1 MQDFLQRFKVGH
13 ILRPSLAPTLTKV
26 RQVELEAGDC
36 EGRLPLLFWTLI
48 VVLGNFNS
56 VQVQVDHLP
65 IACMNIGITVYPTYG
80 GSGIVGSE
88 LGMELAKRGHTV
100 HFISSALPTRLT
112 ELSERVRFHEVEMMS
127 YPLFEHQ
134 PYTLALATKMA
145 TVAETENL
153 DLLHVHYAIPHSIS
167 GILARESLKPKRR
180 LPVITTLHGTDITL
194 VGADRS
200 YLPITRYGIVQ
211 SDGVTAI
218 SQYLKEATRESFQF
232 DDIRVIPNFVC
243 QHDYQ
248 RHPVEALRRE
258 LAPAGETLLVHVSN
272 FRPVKRPVDCVEIL
286 ARVLKN
292 HGQARLVMV
301 GDGSERPNAEHR
313 ARCLNIADKCS
324 FVGKQ
329 PNIVDYLS
337 AADVLL
343 LPSEQ
348 ESFGL
353 AALEAMACEVPV
365 IASRVGGIPEVVTD
379 GETGFLSKVGDVAKM
394 ADDAA
399 RLVGDEKLRHK
410 MGAAARASAISRYRT
425 DIVIPQ
431 YIEFYQE
438 VLSRN

>member
-1 MQDFLQRFKVGH
+1 
-13 ILRPSLAPTLTKV
+13 
-26 RQVELEAGDC
+26 
-36 EGRLPLLFWTLI
+36 
-48 VVLGNFNS
+48 
-56 VQVQVDHLP
+56 
-65 IACMNIGITVYPTYG
+65 MNIGITVYPTYG

-88 LGMELAKRGHTV
+88 LGKELAARGHTV

-112 ELSERVRFHEVEMMS
+112 ELNERVRFHEVEMMS

-145 TVAETENL
+145 KVAETENL

-167 GILARESLKPKRR
+167 AILARESLKPKRY

-218 SQYLKEATRESFQF
+218 SHYLKEATKEIFQF
-232 DDIRVIPNFVC
+232 DDIAVIPNFIC
-243 QHDYQ
+243 QTDYA
-248 RHPVEALRRE
+248 RHPVDELRSS
-258 LAPAGETLLVHVSN
+258 LAPQGEPLLVHVSN
-272 FRPVKRPVDCVEIL
+272 FRPVKRPVDCIEIL
-286 ARVLKN
+286 ARVLEKGIN
-292 HGQARLVMV
+292 TRLVMV
-301 GDGSERPNAEHR
+301 GDGSERTNVEHR
-313 ARCLNIADKCS
+313 ARCLGVYEKCV

-379 GETGFLSKVGDVAKM
+379 GETGFLSEVGNVEKM
-394 ADDAA
+394 AEDAA
-399 RLVGDEKLRHK
+399 RLLQDATLRRE
-410 MGAAARASAISRYRT
+410 MGKRARESAVSRYRT
-425 DIVIPQ
+425 DIIIPQ
-431 YIEFYQE
+431 YIEFYE
-438 VLSRN
+438 RVLKKTREAV

>member
-1 MQDFLQRFKVGH
+1 
-13 ILRPSLAPTLTKV
+13 
-26 RQVELEAGDC
+26 
-36 EGRLPLLFWTLI
+36 
-48 VVLGNFNS
+48 
-56 VQVQVDHLP
+56 
-65 IACMNIGITVYPTYG
+65 MNIGITVYPTYG

-88 LGMELAKRGHTV
+88 LGKELAARGHTV
-100 HFISSALPTRLT
+100 HFIASALPTRLT
-112 ELSERVRFHEVEMMS
+112 ELNERVRFHEVEMMS

-145 TVAETENL
+145 TVAQEENL

-167 GILARESLKPKRR
+167 AILARESLKPQRR

-218 SQYLKEATRESFQF
+218 SHYLKEATKEIFQF
-232 DDIRVIPNFVC
+232 DEIAVIPNFVC
-243 QHDYQ
+243 QTDYQ
-248 RHPVEALRRE
+248 RLPDPSLRKS
-258 LAPAGETLLVHVSN
+258 LAPEDEPLLVHVSN

-286 ARVLKN
+286 ARVLKK
-292 HGQARLVMV
+292 GTKTRLVMV
-301 GDGSERPNAEHR
+301 GDGSERTNVEHR
-313 ARCLNIADKCS
+313 ARCLGVFKQCS

-329 PNIVDYLS
+329 PRIAEYLS
-337 AADVLL
+337 VSDVLL

-379 GETGFLSKVGDVAKM
+379 GETGFLSDVGDIEKM
-394 ADDAA
+394 AADAA
-399 RLVGDEKLRHK
+399 NLLANEKLRSE
-410 MGAAARASAISRYRT
+410 MGKRARESAISRYRT
-425 DIVIPQ
+425 DVVIPQ
-431 YIEFYQE
+431 YIDFYNQ
-438 VLSRN
+438 VLAKGAK

>member
-1 MQDFLQRFKVGH
+1 
-13 ILRPSLAPTLTKV
+13 
-26 RQVELEAGDC
+26 
-36 EGRLPLLFWTLI
+36 
-48 VVLGNFNS
+48 
-56 VQVQVDHLP
+56 
-65 IACMNIGITVYPTYG
+65 MNIGITVYPTYG

-88 LGMELAKRGHTV
+88 LGKELAERGHTV
-100 HFISSALPTRLT
+100 HFISSSLPTRLT
-112 ELSERVRFHEVEMMS
+112 ELNERVRFHEVEMMS

-134 PYTLALATKMA
+134 PYTLALATKMS

-167 GILARESLKPKRR
+167 AILARESLKPKRY

-218 SQYLKEATRESFQF
+218 SHYLKEATREIFHF
-232 DDIRVIPNFVC
+232 EDIEVIPNFVC
-243 QHDYQ
+243 QTEYA
-248 RHPVEALRRE
+248 RHSVDELRSS
-258 LAPAGETLLVHVSN
+258 LAPEGEPLLVHVSN

-286 ARVLKN
+286 ARVLKK
-292 HGQARLVMV
+292 GIKTRLVMV
-301 GDGSERPNAEHR
+301 GDGSERLNVEHR
-313 ARCLNIADKCS
+313 ARCLGVYENCV

-329 PNIVDYLS
+329 PKIVDYLS

-365 IASRVGGIPEVVTD
+365 IASRVGGVPEVVTD
-379 GETGFLSKVGDVAKM
+379 GETGFLSEVGDVDKM
-394 ADDAA
+394 AEDAA
-399 RLVGDEKLRHK
+399 RLLADATLRSE
-410 MGAAARASAISRYRT
+410 MGKRVRESAVSRYRT
-425 DIVIPQ
+425 DIVIPR
-431 YIEFYQE
+431 YIEFYE
-438 VLSRN
+438 RVLAKTSGAVK

>member
-1 MQDFLQRFKVGH
+1 
-13 ILRPSLAPTLTKV
+13 
-26 RQVELEAGDC
+26 
-36 EGRLPLLFWTLI
+36 
-48 VVLGNFNS
+48 
-56 VQVQVDHLP
+56 
-65 IACMNIGITVYPTYG
+65 MNIGITVYPTYG

-88 LGMELAKRGHTV
+88 LGKELAARGHTV

-112 ELSERVRFHEVEMMS
+112 ELNERVRFHEVEMMS

-134 PYTLALATKMA
+134 PYTLALATKMS
-145 TVAETENL
+145 TVAEQEDL

-167 GILARESLKPKRR
+167 AILARESLKPHRR

-200 YLPITRYGIVQ
+200 YLPITKYALEQ

-218 SQYLKEATRESFQF
+218 SNYLKQATIDTFQF
-232 DDIRVIPNFVC
+232 DRIEVIPNFVC
-243 QHDYQ
+243 PSEYKPRPDC
-248 RHPVEALRRE
+248 ELRQD
-258 LAPAGETLLVHVSN
+258 LSPDGAPILVHVSN

-286 ARVLKN
+286 ARVLKKTP
-292 HGQARLVMV
+292 ARLVMV
-301 GDGSERPNAEHR
+301 GDGSERTNAIHR
-313 ARCLNIADKCS
+313 ARSLGVFDRCA

-329 PNIVDYLS
+329 PRIVDYLC

-365 IASRVGGIPEVVTD
+365 VASRVGGVPEVVDD
-379 GETGFLSKVGDVAKM
+379 GETGFLSETGDIEKI

-399 RLVGDEKLRHK
+399 RLLADEEFRRQ
-410 MGAAARASAISRYRT
+410 MGRRARESAISRYNT
-425 DIVIPQ
+425 DLVIPR
-431 YIEFYQE
+431 YIEFYE
-438 VLSRN
+438 KVLAKSTNGP